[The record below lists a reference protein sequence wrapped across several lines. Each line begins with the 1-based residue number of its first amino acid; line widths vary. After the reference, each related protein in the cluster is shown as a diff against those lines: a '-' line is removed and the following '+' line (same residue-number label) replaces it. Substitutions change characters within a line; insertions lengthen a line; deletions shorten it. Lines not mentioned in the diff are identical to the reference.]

1 MYDKLMSFLVSK
13 NIFYKHQYG
22 FRPKHSTIHPIIHFL
37 NHCAEANN
45 KTNPEYTLAVFC
57 DLSKAFDVIDN
68 TILLDKLNHYGI
80 RGIANNWLQNYLT
93 NRQQY
98 VQLENSKSSLKPI
111 KCGVPQGS
119 ILGPLLY
126 LIYVNDIENS
136 CDSNILSFADDTT
149 IYSSHSDI
157 NSLLKWEMYINN
169 LYTWFCTN
177 KLSLNAG
184 KTKYIIIKPRQ
195 RHCDIS
201 GRNISINNVSLT
213 RIGNNCSE
221 TSTKFLGILIDE
233 NLSWKQHISYLNSKI
248 SKTLFTIKQV
258 KHFLPYDSLKKLFH
272 SSRVSLIIWY
282 YGLGKCQRINK
293 I

>member
-13 NIFYKHQYG
+13 NIFYEHQYG

-57 DLSKAFDVIDN
+57 DLSKAFDVIDH

-80 RGIANNWLQNYLT
+80 RGIANNLLQNYLT

-149 IYSSHSDI
+149 IYSSHS
-157 NSLLKWEMYINN
+157 E
-169 LYTWFCTN
+169 
-177 KLSLNAG
+177 
-184 KTKYIIIKPRQ
+184 
-195 RHCDIS
+195 
-201 GRNISINNVSLT
+201 LT
-213 RIGNNCSE
+213 
-221 TSTKFLGILIDE
+221 
-233 NLSWKQHISYLNSKI
+233 
-248 SKTLFTIKQV
+248 V
-258 KHFLPYDSLKKLFH
+258 
-272 SSRVSLIIWY
+272 
-282 YGLGKCQRINK
+282 
-293 I
+293 